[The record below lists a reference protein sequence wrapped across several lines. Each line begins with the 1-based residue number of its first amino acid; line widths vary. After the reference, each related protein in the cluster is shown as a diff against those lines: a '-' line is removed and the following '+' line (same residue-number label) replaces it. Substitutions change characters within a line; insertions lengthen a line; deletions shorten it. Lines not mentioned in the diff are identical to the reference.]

1 MGKHKDD
8 DGPRIYVADLAAY
21 NAGTL
26 HGVWIDAAQDADDIN
41 AEIKE
46 MLAASPEPGA
56 EEFAIHDYEG
66 FGKLRVSEFESIEDV
81 SRLAKLIEEHG
92 ELFTALVDHFGGA
105 RYLDEAVEA
114 MEERYQGAHR
124 SLEDWAEEYAKD
136 TGLECGEPYVNYI
149 DWERFA
155 RDAEMGGDIFTIET
169 EDGMVHVFHGH

>member
-21 NAGTL
+21 TAGTL
-26 HGVWIDAAQDADDIN
+26 HGQWIDATQDPEDIE
-41 AEIKE
+41 AEIQK
-46 MLAASPEPGA
+46 MLAASPEEGA

-66 FGKLRVSEFESIEDV
+66 FGSLRLSEFESIEKV
-81 SRLAKLIEEHG
+81 SQVAKLIEEHG
-92 ELFTALVDHFGGA
+92 TLFAEVVGHFGGTN
-105 RYLDEAVEA
+105 YIDEAIEA

-136 TGLECGEPYVNYI
+136 TGLECAEPYVNYI

-169 EDGMVHVFHGH
+169 DDGMVHVFHGH